1 MSDDLQARAASA
13 VVQHLYDQLG
23 KDGGYIDAVWRC
35 DDDEASE
42 TWGEPCEDE
51 PTLLRIDAVID
62 PQLIAAAVI
71 RDLGLRREVKREQT
85 GTSNPPWRHRLLF
98 DPVIEHRYVTEWQH
112 EEDGQK

>member
-1 MSDDLQARAASA
+1 M
-13 VVQHLYDQLG
+13 
-23 KDGGYIDAVWRC
+23 GGYLHEHEPC
-35 DDDEASE
+35 DDDGKPC
-42 TWGEPCEDE
+42 GE
-51 PTLLRIDAVID
+51 TLLRVDAVID
-62 PQLIAAAVI
+62 HRLLAAAVI